1 MPKELP
7 VSFISGDM
15 DPVGDYGEGVKKA
28 YKDFKE
34 TGMKRVSLKL
44 YPGGRHE
51 LLNEKNKIR
60 VYEDIYPWIMERVKE
75 YQI

>member
-1 MPKELP
+1 
-7 VSFISGDM
+7 
-15 DPVGDYGEGVKKA
+15 
-28 YKDFKE
+28 
-34 TGMKRVSLKL
+34 MKRVSLKL